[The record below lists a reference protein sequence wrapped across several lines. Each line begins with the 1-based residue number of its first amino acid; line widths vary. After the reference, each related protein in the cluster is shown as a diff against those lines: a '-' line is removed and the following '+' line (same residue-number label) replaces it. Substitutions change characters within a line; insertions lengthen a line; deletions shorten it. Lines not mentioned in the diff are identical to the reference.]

1 MMQAGM
7 FVMAQSFDAGVAKG
21 IFTHFIREEDPSMTS
36 GRLAE
41 VQVDKVS
48 AEVQAP
54 TAGVI
59 RIIAG
64 AQATVKQEALI
75 AVIE

>member
-1 MMQAGM
+1 MATWFVADGESVKAG
-7 FVMAQSFDAGVAKG
+7 QL
-21 IFTHFIREEDPSMTS
+21 I
-36 GRLAE
+36 AE

-54 TAGVI
+54 AAGVI

-64 AQATVKQEALI
+64 AQATVKQEAVI

>member
-1 MMQAGM
+1 MSNEVRFPVLSSDQASEGLVATW
-7 FVMAQSFDAGVAKG
+7 FVADGESVKAGQL
-21 IFTHFIREEDPSMTS
+21 I
-36 GRLAE
+36 AE

-54 TAGVI
+54 TAGLI

-64 AQATVKQEALI
+64 AQATVKQEAVI